1 MKTNHNKTARIF
13 CRSQSPVHTYPSWLK
28 AEIFPAVWLAV
39 YIHAS
44 VKTFLVEKRI
54 FSKTLL
60 SRVASRL
67 PEGGRKRSFLNTM
80 MSYIILFQHL
90 NKCPVRDVI
99 VFPSFQRFRVD
110 GRKRFEYAT
119 LYMWT
124 HTFSKTEEKFFVFK
138 NIRMLVGRSL
148 KDLVLLGTR
157 PKFEFRR
164 AAECLK
170 PCWLTLFMTKKILK
184 YPYPVQEN
192 TLNSVTL
199 FRTKNKM
206 QAVYF

>member
-1 MKTNHNKTARIF
+1 M
-13 CRSQSPVHTYPSWLK
+13 V
-28 AEIFPAVWLAV
+28 
-39 YIHAS
+39 
-44 VKTFLVEKRI
+44 
-54 FSKTLL
+54 
-60 SRVASRL
+60 
-67 PEGGRKRSFLNTM
+67 
-80 MSYIILFQHL
+80 SYIIFFQHL

-99 VFPSFQRFRVD
+99 LFPSFQRFRVD

-157 PKFEFRR
+157 PKFGFRR

-192 TLNSVTL
+192 TLNSITL
-199 FRTKNKM
+199 FRTKKKCKPSSFKAIYW
-206 QAVYF
+206 QLQWSKFTLE

>member
-1 MKTNHNKTARIF
+1 
-13 CRSQSPVHTYPSWLK
+13 
-28 AEIFPAVWLAV
+28 
-39 YIHAS
+39 
-44 VKTFLVEKRI
+44 
-54 FSKTLL
+54 
-60 SRVASRL
+60 
-67 PEGGRKRSFLNTM
+67 M

-90 NKCPVRDVI
+90 SKCPVRDVI
-99 VFPSFQRFRVD
+99 VFPSFQRFHVD

-157 PKFEFRR
+157 PKFGFRR

-170 PCWLTLFMTKKILK
+170 PCWLTLFMTKKNPEIRLPCLGEHPQFYYSVQDKEQNASRLLLK
-184 YPYPVQEN
+184 QFIGN
-192 TLNSVTL
+192 CNGANS
-199 FRTKNKM
+199 R
-206 QAVYF
+206 

>member
-1 MKTNHNKTARIF
+1 
-13 CRSQSPVHTYPSWLK
+13 
-28 AEIFPAVWLAV
+28 
-39 YIHAS
+39 
-44 VKTFLVEKRI
+44 
-54 FSKTLL
+54 
-60 SRVASRL
+60 
-67 PEGGRKRSFLNTM
+67 M

-124 HTFSKTEEKFFVFK
+124 HTFSKTEEKFLVFK

-157 PKFEFRR
+157 PKFGFRR

-192 TLNSVTL
+192 TLYYSVQDKEQNASRLLLKQFIGNCNGANSRQSNWLLCNWSIHVRKQTL
-199 FRTKNKM
+199 SRFSTPS
-206 QAVYF
+206 